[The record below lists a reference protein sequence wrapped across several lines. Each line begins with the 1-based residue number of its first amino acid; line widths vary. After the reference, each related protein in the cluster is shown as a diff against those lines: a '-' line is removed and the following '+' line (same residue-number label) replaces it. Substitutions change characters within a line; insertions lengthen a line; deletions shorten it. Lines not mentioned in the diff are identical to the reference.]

1 MTHTDTDRSTDHD
14 SPWKIALDSYF
25 QPFLELLF
33 PHIPQRSTGAG
44 ATPRS
49 TRSCSK

>member
-33 PHIPQRSTGAG
+33 PHIPPEIDWSRSYT
-44 ATPRS
+44 S
-49 TRSCSK
+49 LDKEL